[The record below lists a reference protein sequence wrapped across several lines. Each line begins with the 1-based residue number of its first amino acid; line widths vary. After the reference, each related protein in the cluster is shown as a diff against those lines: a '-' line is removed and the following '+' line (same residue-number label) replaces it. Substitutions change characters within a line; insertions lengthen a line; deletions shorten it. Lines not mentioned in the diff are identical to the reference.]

1 MSASQLTLLRPVS
14 RSFYISIRALPRTLR
29 EPVALAYLLA
39 RTTDTIADT
48 DAIDVDLRIRML
60 QVLAEAIQG
69 DANGIVSE
77 LKQTFA
83 PLQKNEAE
91 RNLIE
96 SVELCLRHLAEL
108 TAEDRADIRVL
119 LKRITRGQ
127 LLDLTRWRNGLAA
140 LANAEELREYAY
152 LVAGCVGEFW
162 TRICFRKLLSFANRP
177 EPKML
182 EFGRQYGCGLQLVN
196 ILRDAGNDLRAG
208 RCYFPEDQLRAAGLT
223 VEDLQHEPAAFHP
236 IYQSWINEAGAGL
249 NAGID
254 YSVAIRPAR
263 VRIAT
268 SLPALIGARTLAL
281 LQVEGLNSLRE
292 RVKVPRSQI
301 RAMVGSVAITLA
313 NPDHLRSMFNRL
325 R

>member
-1 MSASQLTLLRPVS
+1 VNASQLTLLRPVS

-39 RTTDTIADT
+39 RATDTIADT

-60 QVLAEAIQG
+60 QALADAIQG
-69 DANGIVSE
+69 SANGIAGE

-96 SVELCLRHLAEL
+96 SVELCLRRLAGL
-108 TAEDRADIRVL
+108 IAEDRADVRVL
-119 LKRITRGQ
+119 LKTITRGQ
-127 LLDLTRWRNGLAA
+127 LLDLTRWRSGLAA

-162 TRICFRKLLSFANRP
+162 TRVCFRKLLPFANRP
-177 EPKML
+177 EPEML

-196 ILRDAGNDLRAG
+196 IVRDAGNDLRDG
-208 RCYFPEDQLRAAGLT
+208 RCYFPEDQLRRAGLT

-236 IYQSWINEAGAGL
+236 IYQSWIDEARVGL

-254 YSVAIRPAR
+254 YSVAIRSAR
-263 VRIAT
+263 VRVAT

-281 LQVEGLNSLRE
+281 LQARGLDSLRK
-292 RVKVPRSQI
+292 RVKVPRSQV
-301 RAMVGSVAITLA
+301 RAMIGSVAITLA
-313 NPDHLRSMFNRL
+313 NPDHLRAMFNRL